1 MYLGFVR
8 YGPNGMAWLGT
19 SIKTIKVELLT
30 VDGLFFVPSLG
41 KVAVCQQLP
50 VLSTMKVPSLVIAAA
65 GLAVAQNAAFQNFPD
80 CENGLLAKNK
90 VCDRTLSPPA
100 RAAALVA
107 ALNSDEKLQNIIR
120 SAYL

>member
-1 MYLGFVR
+1 
-8 YGPNGMAWLGT
+8 
-19 SIKTIKVELLT
+19 
-30 VDGLFFVPSLG
+30 
-41 KVAVCQQLP
+41 
-50 VLSTMKVPSLVIAAA
+50 MKVPSLVIAAA

-90 VCDRTLSPPA
+90 VCDRTLPPPA